1 MMIIL
6 KILLVLFFILI
17 FLLFVTLFS
26 KTWLSIFGNFTEQTK
41 TGKLKVQ
48 LAGKLISIMVVMET
62 PEVNF
67 RIGILGLH
75 FKVGQKKAPSLAKKK
90 SPEPKPEIPKKPRTR
105 RYKFSIFD
113 WIEFGKA
120 LTLRFFKLVHIE
132 TLSANLTVGLGNPA
146 YTGLL
151 MGAYYTIRET
161 VKDFQSVHIVPDFV
175 AKKFTGK
182 VEFRALI
189 RLIKTIPILIF
200 IVNFLRKMKNKKRR

>member
-1 MMIIL
+1 MIVL
-6 KILLVLFFILI
+6 KIFLILLFIL
-17 FLLFVTLFS
+17 FLLLFAILIP
-26 KTWLSIFGNFTEQTK
+26 KTWLSIFGDFSEQTK
-41 TGKLKVQ
+41 TGRLKVQ
-48 LAGKLISIMVVMET
+48 LAGKLISVTTTVEW

-75 FKVGQKKAPSLAKKK
+75 FKVGQKKAPARAKEKL
-90 SPEPKPEIPKKPRTR
+90 PEPKPEIPKKPRTR

-146 YTGLL
+146 TTGLL

-161 VKDFQSVHIVPDFV
+161 VKDFQSVHIIPDFV
-175 AKKFTGK
+175 AKKFTGE
-182 VEFRALI
+182 VEFRASI

-200 IVNFLRKMKNKKRR
+200 IMNFLRKRKNKKRR